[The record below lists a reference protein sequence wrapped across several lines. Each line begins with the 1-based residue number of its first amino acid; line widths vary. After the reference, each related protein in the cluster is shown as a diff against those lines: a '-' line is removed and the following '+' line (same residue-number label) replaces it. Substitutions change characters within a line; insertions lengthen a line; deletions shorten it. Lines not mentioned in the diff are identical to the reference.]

1 MHDYIVNDAL
11 FQNSKIHSP
20 WVKKFR
26 HLGGGQ
32 YGKNVLNR
40 EKKYISLLQF
50 IFKTKQILRSSLPK
64 LCKNHDPESGGQTLR
79 RGQYGNRVKI
89 INVGVGEKSMAI

>member
-11 FQNSKIHSP
+11 FQNSEIHSP

-40 EKKYISLLQF
+40 EKKVYFFTPIYI
-50 IFKTKQILRSSLPK
+50 
-64 LCKNHDPESGGQTLR
+64 
-79 RGQYGNRVKI
+79 
-89 INVGVGEKSMAI
+89 